1 MQKATSICRA
11 GWGGGPTHDGSR
23 EDQRR
28 DETVNGVAGKRLA
41 GEPFPVDTGL
51 VEAGEADGG
60 AGVDVLLQRA
70 QHHHRSR
77 GVQHVVRRDV
87 QLVVHRLHHGTH
99 NGLVGIKDRTFYQTN
114 NLPPPRPL
122 FFSRSSTKIT
132 SYFFLLGK

>member
-41 GEPFPVDTGL
+41 GEPFPVYAGL

-87 QLVVHRLHHGTH
+87 QLVVHRLHHGTQ
-99 NGLVGIKDRTFYQTN
+99 NGLVGIKLLKIVLFSFIH
-114 NLPPPRPL
+114 PPPPIHI
-122 FFSRSSTKIT
+122 S
-132 SYFFLLGK
+132 